1 MNFTIKSI
9 ILWPKDESKSIRKID
24 FEPGKVNIITGGSEK
39 GKSAIISI
47 IDYCLGSSECKIPT
61 RTIRDKTEWFGILI
75 SLSEGV
81 EILLARKE
89 PGMNKIS
96 GDTYMKSGVDLNI
109 PTKIVSNCNYND
121 VKHRLNDLARLPY
134 LDLEKGE
141 FNSGFQSRPSFRDMV
156 SFIFQP
162 QYIVANQSSLYYK
175 SDSSK
180 HREKLKNIFPYVLKA
195 VDNEYLELKE
205 ELRDKE
211 RELLALEKELEKRI
225 KISEKWLG
233 GIRSNY
239 MRAKEF
245 GLLNQAPYP
254 NDEWK
259 PKDYMPYLRIISKSI
274 ENQNTPFI
282 PEGATTITTKRIN
295 QLQEEEIQFAFTIQ
309 KLRSRQ
315 ELIKK
320 IEASNR
326 GYRNTLLDQLQRLD
340 SVSWFNS
347 KIAENTSCPFCDTET
362 PKAKEYI
369 KKLVN
374 VNSDILD
381 KGYKTND
388 HHTVLNDELEKLN
401 KELLLNEK
409 KINNVR
415 EELRNLLSLNKS
427 DDNRIQTI
435 NNIYKFVGQLEAELK
450 NYDEQLD
457 NSDLIIKIKANRNR
471 IGIINDK
478 IKQDVVNNKIRNA
491 KVKITTAIKHYAQI
505 FNAAN
510 YSETIELNI
519 KDLTLNFISK
529 AGRFE
534 ALYEIGSGS
543 NYMAYHL
550 STLLGIHEFF
560 LKQKEHP
567 VPNFIIFD
575 QPSQAYFPDTD
586 IEFSEKNEDVGRVK
600 KIFEAFE
607 SAIHR
612 TEGNLQIIVLEHVG
626 KFAWDTYENM
636 NLVKRWREDEGD
648 NALIPK
654 DWL

>member
-24 FEPGKVNIITGGSEK
+24 FEKNKVNIITGGSEK
-39 GKSAIISI
+39 GKSSIISI
-47 IDYCLGSSECKIPT
+47 IDYCLGSTECKIPT
-61 RTIRDKTEWFGILI
+61 RTIRDKTQWFGILI
-75 SLSEGV
+75 SLQNDD
-81 EILLARKE
+81 EIILARKE
-89 PGMNKIS
+89 PGMGRIS
-96 GDTYMKSGVDLNI
+96 GDMYMKSGKELDI
-109 PTKIVSNCNYND
+109 PEKIISNCNYAD
-121 VKHRLNDLARLPY
+121 VKHRLNDLSKLPY
-134 LDLEKGE
+134 IDMEKGDYI
-141 FNSGFQSRPSFRDMV
+141 SGFQSRPSFRDMV

-205 ELRDKE
+205 ELRDRE
-211 RELLALEKELEKRI
+211 RELSIFQKELEKRI

-233 GIRSNY
+233 GIRSTF
-239 MRAKEF
+239 MMAKEF
-245 GLLNQAPYP
+245 GLLNQSPYP
-254 NDEWK
+254 TDDWK
-259 PKDYMPYLRIISKSI
+259 PKDYIPYFRIILKSM

-282 PEGATTITTKRIN
+282 PEGATNITTKRIV
-295 QLQEEEIQFAFTIQ
+295 QLQEDEIQFAF
-309 KLRSRQ
+309 KLQNLRNRQ

-326 GYRNTLLDQLQRLD
+326 GYRDTLLDQMERMD
-340 SVSWFNS
+340 SVSWFNK
-347 KIAENTSCPFCDTET
+347 KIAQKTNCPFCESET
-362 PKAKEYI
+362 SNAKEYI
-369 KKLVN
+369 IKLVN
-374 VNSDILD
+374 VNSDILE
-381 KGYKTND
+381 KGYTTND

-401 KELLLNEK
+401 KEVLNFEK
-409 KINNVR
+409 KINNTR
-415 EELRNLLSLNKS
+415 EELRNLQTLNYA
-427 DDNRIQTI
+427 DNKKIQTI
-435 NNIYKFVGQLEAELK
+435 NNIYKFIGQLEAELK
-450 NYDEQLD
+450 NYDAQLD
-457 NSDLIIKIKANRNR
+457 NSDLISKINENTER
-471 IGIINDK
+471 IDFINEK
-478 IKQDVVNNKIRNA
+478 IKQDIVNNKIRNA

-510 YSETIELNI
+510 STEAIELNI

-529 AGRFE
+529 SGRYE

-550 STLLGIHEFF
+550 STLLGLHEFF

-586 IEFSEKNEDVGRVK
+586 IEFSEKNEDIARVK

-607 SAIHR
+607 SAIKR
-612 TEGNLQIIVLEHVG
+612 TNGNLQIIILEHVG
-626 KFAWDTYENM
+626 RFAWDTFEDM
-636 NLVKRWREDEGD
+636 HLVKRWREDEED
-648 NALIPK
+648 NALIPRE
-654 DWL
+654 WL